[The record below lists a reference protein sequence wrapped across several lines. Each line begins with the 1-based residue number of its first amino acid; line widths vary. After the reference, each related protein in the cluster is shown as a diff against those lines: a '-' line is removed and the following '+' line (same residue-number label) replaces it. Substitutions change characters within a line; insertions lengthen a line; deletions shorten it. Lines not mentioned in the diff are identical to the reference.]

1 MSFFISKICY
11 IYIYMIMITKLD
23 DYNFENVWVCVCVC
37 EHYNCVME
45 IDDKHYY
52 K

>member
-1 MSFFISKICY
+1 
-11 IYIYMIMITKLD
+11 MIMITKLD
-23 DYNFENVWVCVCVC
+23 DYNFENVWVCMC

-45 IDDKHYY
+45 IDDKQYY